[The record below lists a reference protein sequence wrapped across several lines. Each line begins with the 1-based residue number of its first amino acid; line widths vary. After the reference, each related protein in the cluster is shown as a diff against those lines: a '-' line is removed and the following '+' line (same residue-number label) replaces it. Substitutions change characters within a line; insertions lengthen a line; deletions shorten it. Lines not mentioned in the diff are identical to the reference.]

1 MIRTS
6 KQLKDKVRNVSKGD
20 NDIAKVLIRTFM
32 MERFLERVSLS
43 KYRNNFIFKGGML
56 VASMV
61 GVDMRATMDIDAT
74 VKALP
79 LNEVEAE
86 RIVSEICEIEIDDG
100 VCFRITSVK
109 TIMED
114 FEYPGIRMMLE
125 ATLDRMRQ
133 PIKLDISTDDVITP
147 TAIEY
152 EYKLMF
158 EDRTISVMSYNAETM
173 LAEKIQ
179 TVLTRGIANTRMR
192 DFYDIYEI
200 VKICEEKIDKTILF
214 EAFHATCKRRES
226 VFSNEEI
233 RATLNQIYRN
243 ESLKHMWEQF
253 REKNYFVGE
262 LSWDEVVDGVKS
274 VIEQYIIIIRI

>member
-1 MIRTS
+1 MIHTS

-43 KYRNNFIFKGGML
+43 KYKNNFILKGGLL

-61 GVDMRATMDIDAT
+61 GVDMRATMDIDTT

-86 RIVSEICEIEIDDG
+86 RIVSEICEIEVDDG
-100 VCFRITSVK
+100 VRFRITSVK

-200 VKICEEKIDKTILF
+200 VKICDKKIDKTTLL
-214 EAFHATCKRRES
+214 EAFHATCKKRET

-233 RATLNQIYRN
+233 KMTLSQIYEN
-243 ESLKHMWEQF
+243 EALEQMWEQF
-253 REKNYFVGE
+253 RRKNYFVGE
-262 LSWDEVVDGVKS
+262 LIWDEVVNGVKS
-274 VIEQYIIIIRI
+274 VIEQYIIKT

>member
-1 MIRTS
+1 MIHTS

-43 KYRNNFIFKGGML
+43 KYKNNFILKGGLL

-61 GVDMRATMDIDAT
+61 GVDMRATMDIDTT

-86 RIVSEICEIEIDDG
+86 RIVSEICEIEVDDG
-100 VCFRITSVK
+100 VRFRITSVK

-200 VKICEEKIDKTILF
+200 VKICDKKIDKTILL
-214 EAFHATCKRRES
+214 EAFHATCKKRET

-233 RATLNQIYRN
+233 KMTLSQIYEN
-243 ESLKHMWEQF
+243 EALEQMWEQF
-253 REKNYFVGE
+253 RRKNYFVGE
-262 LSWDEVVDGVKS
+262 LIWDEVVNGVKS
-274 VIEQYIIIIRI
+274 VIEQYIIKT